1 MPAPYS
7 PAGPAVEGDRE
18 LVGANAGAFT
28 ANTSAY
34 AAAPT
39 VNGANGYREGDAN
52 GTAGEGPERPAER
65 YTEDRAGRRR
75 LAEDYLRAKDAEQPP
90 PSQAKFAATVGVAPA
105 TVSKAMKEWREDHG
119 G

>member
-7 PAGPAVEGDRE
+7 PAGPVANGDRE
-18 LVGANAGAFT
+18 LVGANAAVLT
-28 ANTSAY
+28 ANASAY
-34 AAAPT
+34 AVGPT
-39 VNGANGYREGDAN
+39 ANAANGYREAA
-52 GTAGEGPERPAER
+52 AGAATEKGREHPAER

-75 LAEDYLRAKDAEQPP
+75 LAEDFLRAKETEQPP
-90 PSQAKFAATVGVAPA
+90 PSQARFAERVGVAPA